1 MTTDER
7 GTVNN
12 PIIDIATDAD
22 ESADNGEYTMNVIT
36 NALLTYCFH
45 YNSTDCQSV
54 EQVHQHSKV

>member
-22 ESADNGEYTMNVIT
+22 ESADNGEYNMNMIT
-36 NALLTYCFH
+36 NALLTY